1 MPLRTLHCRSP
12 ESAPESACQCLSKE
26 TQCSNFGRVQTQQ
39 HQCTTTDYIC
49 GQETNAYSAQLS
61 ENRSGSGEKYGTIEA
76 NEGAKIR
83 LDNFVESDV

>member
-1 MPLRTLHCRSP
+1 
-12 ESAPESACQCLSKE
+12 
-26 TQCSNFGRVQTQQ
+26 
-39 HQCTTTDYIC
+39 
-49 GQETNAYSAQLS
+49 LS